1 MITALTIW
9 NTLDNV
15 KHSIFNEH
23 MEGMMHVSIAI
34 AGILAG
40 LTILKNYNGFVK
52 GDGLDA
58 FLILKP
64 GLLLIL
70 IANFHTLVMTP
81 LDSLVTPEQLA
92 ARYEGFAPQYVLDV
106 PIVSRCVV
114 M

>member
-40 LTILKNYNGFVK
+40 LTILKN
-52 GDGLDA
+52 
-58 FLILKP
+58 
-64 GLLLIL
+64 
-70 IANFHTLVMTP
+70 
-81 LDSLVTPEQLA
+81 
-92 ARYEGFAPQYVLDV
+92 
-106 PIVSRCVV
+106 
-114 M
+114 